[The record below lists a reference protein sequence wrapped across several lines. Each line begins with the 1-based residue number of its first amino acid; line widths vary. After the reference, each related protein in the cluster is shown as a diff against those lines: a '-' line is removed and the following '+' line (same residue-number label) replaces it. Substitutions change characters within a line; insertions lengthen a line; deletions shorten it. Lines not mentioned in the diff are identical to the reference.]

1 MIKLS
6 YLKILKEVTPYNQK
20 TGVQLLIHDKV
31 QSAGDLYSAQ
41 QAANEYQLT
50 AWVQNK
56 INGDVEIIAEGSQHQ
71 LDQFISW
78 TKQGPKFADVKQVVI
93 NKLTANNTFTQF
105 RVC

>member
-1 MIKLS
+1 VGIALRHMEKAC
-6 YLKILKEVTPYNQK
+6 
-20 TGVQLLIHDKV
+20 VQIVISGKV
-31 QSAGDLYSAQ
+31 QDVGYRYTAQ
-41 QAANEYQLT
+41 QIANEYQLT
-50 AWVQNK
+50 GWVQNK